1 MKLDSACRTNV
12 WVSTDQ
18 YEATF
23 SLKKNK
29 LKPKLDFQR
38 LRKESRFEPSNNSA
52 VSNLGAVRICW
63 EGSLSFIGQ
72 YPHPLIM
79 EDPDLQYLYFLRAGE
94 YQLFA

>member
-18 YEATF
+18 YEAAF

-52 VSNLGAVRICW
+52 VSG
-63 EGSLSFIGQ
+63 
-72 YPHPLIM
+72 
-79 EDPDLQYLYFLRAGE
+79 
-94 YQLFA
+94 